1 MLPPTLQHMKSLG
14 HTVFERGDYNLN
26 IVGVRKRDGE
36 PGKWDDHL
44 AVFYKRGA
52 LWNSHHFECTV
63 DPGLFYLNKRVLN
76 VKGTAILYPGQY
88 RGAFE
93 KGLHR
98 GRYSSLVQ
106 CKPVK
111 IWRDVNRDQHMDT
124 WGSPTEAG
132 LFGINIHK
140 AHPTKVMNE
149 IGAYSAGCT
158 VVRRANDFNFFMGLI
173 DKSVEITGYDR
184 FTYTLLEEWQF

>member
-76 VKGTAILYPGQY
+76 VKGTAILYPGQ
-88 RGAFE
+88 
-93 KGLHR
+93 
-98 GRYSSLVQ
+98 
-106 CKPVK
+106 
-111 IWRDVNRDQHMDT
+111 WRDANRDTHMDT

-184 FTYTLLEEWQF
+184 FTYTLLEEWQL